1 MPRRGRQKSLRQ
13 RSSRRRTRKAQKGG
27 GANVAT
33 EQKTVVLVEPRR
45 HAALEFLLRNVLENL
60 DTTWSVLLIHG
71 TLNKDYIER
80 ILERLTPKQRQRI
93 TLQSLER
100 SVLPWAEYNK
110 MLMTKEFYD
119 RIPTEIFLLVQTDS
133 MICPGTQDL
142 LQKFLHYDYVGA
154 PWRTGGVGNGGF
166 SLRRKSKLLEIL
178 EKCPP
183 NPEAN
188 EDGFFSA
195 GCAAVKTS
203 IPSPKEAEE
212 FSIESIY
219 APRSFGIHKAWHH
232 LPQVNGA
239 LERQCQGYAQLK
251 SLQKEE

>member
-1 MPRRGRQKSLRQ
+1 MPRRGRKKSLHR
-13 RSSRRRTRKAQKGG
+13 RSRRRTRKAQKGG
-27 GANVAT
+27 GAYAAT
-33 EQKTVVLVEPRR
+33 EQKTVVLVELRR

-60 DTTWSVLLIHG
+60 DDTWSFLVIHG
-71 TLNKDYIER
+71 TLNKDYIEG
-80 ILERLTPKQRQRI
+80 ILKRLAPQQRQRI

-100 SVLPWAEYNK
+100 SVLPVAEYNK
-110 MLMTKEFYD
+110 MLMTKEFYE

-133 MICPGTQDL
+133 MICPGTQEL
-142 LQKFLHYDYVGA
+142 LKKFIHYDYVGA

-166 SLRRKSKLLEIL
+166 SLRRKSKLLEIV

-188 EDGFFSA
+188 EDGFFSE
-195 GCAAVKTS
+195 GCAAAKAS
-203 IPSPKEAEE
+203 IPSSKEAEE

-219 APRSFGIHKAWHH
+219 APRSFGVHKAWHH

-239 LERQCQGYAQLK
+239 LERQCKGYAQLK